1 MTANLPMG
9 AHKITGLSDGTL
21 STDAVSKG
29 QMDTADTAITA
40 AYIAADTANAAAIYG
55 RNLLDNPKMEIA
67 QRGTTYALTTA
78 TVFGSIDRWAATMIT
93 TAAGT
98 WNQVAA
104 PAQSRFKYM
113 GRLGRNSGSAL
124 TTQLGLGQAVETS
137 RSLQCAGQTVVLSFY
152 AYAGANYSST
162 GNLMNVLLRS
172 GTGTDQS
179 TAALFASTWTGLT
192 QLLDTTQAITTT
204 LTRYTFT
211 TTVPATA
218 TQIGVAFAFT
228 PTGTAGADDNVYI
241 TGVQLEVVKTGQ
253 TTASAFEFVD
263 YSTELNRCKRFHQ
276 RVTSCFVGY
285 GSIGASVG
293 TTTNFPITMYGVPTP
308 AQVSNNYGTTQ
319 ANVTTTTS
327 TYVAFDNSSLL
338 AYRVLTATGTGQ
350 FSELTSL
357 TADL

>member
-40 AYIAADTANAAAIYG
+40 AYVAADAANAAAIYG
-55 RNLLDNPKMEIA
+55 RNLLDNAKMEVA
-67 QRGTTYALTTA
+67 QRGTSYTLTTSS
-78 TVFGSIDRWAATMIT
+78 VFGSIDRWAAFMGP

-98 WNQVAA
+98 WVQVFA
-104 PAQSRFKYM
+104 PSGSRFRNT
-113 GRLGRNSGSAL
+113 GRLGRNNGS
-124 TTQLGLGQAVETS
+124 TSTGQLGLGQAVDTS
-137 RSLQCAGQTVVLSFY
+137 RSLQCAGQTIAFSFY
-152 AYAGANYSST
+152 ALAGTNFSAT
-162 GNLMNVLLRS
+162 GNLLNVIVRT
-172 GTGTDQS
+172 GTGGNES
-179 TAALFASTWTGLT
+179 TSSLLSNTWTGVA
-192 QLLDTTQAITTT
+192 QVISTTQAITTT

-211 TTVPATA
+211 ATVAA
-218 TQIGVAFAFT
+218 NISQIGVAFAYT

-263 YSTELNRCKRFHQ
+263 YSTELQRCQQFYQ

-285 GSIGASVG
+285 GTIGASVG
-293 TTTNFPITMYGVPTP
+293 TTTNFPVTMYGTPTP

-327 TYVAFDNSSLL
+327 TYVAFDRSSLL
-338 AYRVLTATGTGQ
+338 AYRVLSATGTGQ